1 MLKMVEF
8 NGVWSRF
15 SPMKIAGV
23 LLCVSALFLVGCGGD
38 DGGGDPDISTTK
50 INQGPASTNITQGA
64 TNAVPPVD
72 ISTMKYIQRTNAT
85 AIITNIVRVYYH
97 DKKRFT
103 GNAIK
108 NGKDGSPQALIP
120 MKDGYWHGTFRI
132 KYPGGKQ
139 TKYRV
144 DYVRGLRSGEE
155 YTWYANGKARSRS
168 FYTNDFRFGIWTTFH
183 PNGKTNKV
191 MVLSTK
197 IPGKVLRRAAFDLT
211 GRPLTGKT
219 PAGRKFQWEV
229 NGTEPLKKLSYYIN
243 GPTSSLTTV
252 FGNPDQRR
260 GNVWTYSGLT
270 IRDMKT
276 DQIKHTARFTVNNGK
291 VVAVEV
297 LP

>member
-1 MLKMVEF
+1 
-8 NGVWSRF
+8 
-15 SPMKIAGV
+15 
-23 LLCVSALFLVGCGGD
+23 VSALFLVGCGGD

-72 ISTMKYIQRTNAT
+72 ISTMKYIRRTNAT

-276 DQIKHTARFTVNNGK
+276 GQIKHTARFTVNNGK

>member
-1 MLKMVEF
+1 MLKKVEF
-8 NGVWSRF
+8 NGVWSKF
-15 SPMKIAGV
+15 AAMKIAWV
-23 LLCVSALFLVGCGGD
+23 LFCVSALFLIGCGGD
-38 DGGGDPDISTTK
+38 DGGGDSDISTTK
-50 INQGPASTNITQGA
+50 IHQGPASTNITQGA

-72 ISTMKYIQRTNAT
+72 ISTMKYIRRTNAT

-108 NGKDGSPQALIP
+108 NDKDGTQSFIP
-120 MKDGYWHGTFRI
+120 MKDGLWHGTFRT
-132 KYPGGKQ
+132 KYPGGNQ

-144 DYVRGLRSGEE
+144 NYVQGLKSGAA
-155 YTWYANGKARSRS
+155 YAWYANGTARRKS
-168 FYTNDFRFGIWTTFH
+168 FHANGFRVGPWITFH

-191 MVLSTK
+191 KVLSTK
-197 IPGKVLRRAAFDLT
+197 IPGKVLRQAAFDLT

-219 PAGRKFQWEV
+219 PAGRKFQWQV
-229 NGTEPLKKLSYYIN
+229 NGSDPLKKLSYYIN
-243 GPTSSLTTV
+243 RPTPSLTTV

-276 DQIKHTARFTVNNGK
+276 GQIKHTARFTVNNGK